1 MINSS
6 SQQIAANLQE
16 AETPSAKPQE
26 AKGGGSWPKMGMR
39 QPQRKSHGNTVR
51 NILGHQSWASE
62 IPNSMGS
69 GSGSLWETE
78 VMVG

>member
-1 MINSS
+1 VINSS

-39 QPQRKSHGNTVR
+39 PTTIGISWEYSEKYPPVINHGLLKSPTQWAAEVGVYGRQR
-51 NILGHQSWASE
+51 
-62 IPNSMGS
+62 
-69 GSGSLWETE
+69 
-78 VMVG
+78 